1 MIFIYAMVAVWHLAA
16 SSPLLFGV
24 FCGYRYRNRRFSSR
38 WLIVMLLA
46 ASVASLVI
54 LFASPSLL
62 SMKYSNILL
71 LLGGIVTGAIGLGF
85 WIRRFRMVSL
95 VWLIA
100 GIAIAELAILAAVDH
115 RFRIVVQ
122 NLDGVAVDVRDSEM
136 ALGHAGSSWGASFI
150 DIREGTKLGEGEYY
164 FGLLLWLQRKD
175 EWTFCGYFHD
185 SYGNRLGDLE
195 WKSARW
201 EEWPKHVIVDQNF
214 EK

>member
-1 MIFIYAMVAVWHLAA
+1 
-16 SSPLLFGV
+16 
-24 FCGYRYRNRRFSSR
+24 
-38 WLIVMLLA
+38 MLLA

-122 NLDGVAVDVRDSEM
+122 NSDGVAVDVRDSEM

-150 DIREGTKLGEGEYY
+150 DIREGTKLGKGSIILVCY
-164 FGLLLWLQRKD
+164 
-175 EWTFCGYFHD
+175 CGSNVRMNGHFVAIFTIPT
-185 SYGNRLGDLE
+185 GTDLE
-195 WKSARW
+195 TLNGNLLDGRNG
-201 EEWPKHVIVDQNF
+201 PNM
-214 EK
+214 